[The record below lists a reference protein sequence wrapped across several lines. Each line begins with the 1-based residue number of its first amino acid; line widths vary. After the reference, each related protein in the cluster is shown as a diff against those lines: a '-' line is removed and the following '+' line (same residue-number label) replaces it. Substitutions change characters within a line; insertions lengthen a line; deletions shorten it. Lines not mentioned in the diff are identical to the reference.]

1 MRGANVGTTMR
12 TTMRGPP
19 RAAVWLYM
27 LLCAAPYAAIAAAF
41 SPLADCGFLCMV
53 GPALMLGSALL
64 AALLLAAGF
73 FLRRARRKHGLP
85 SRALSWAVAS
95 QALPVLG
102 CGGVLLYLV
111 LGF

>member
-1 MRGANVGTTMR
+1 MG